1 MLLREKM
8 QGTAFSNAEQ
18 QLVDFILQNSEKL
31 PHLTVQ
37 QLAQANFVHPSTLI
51 RVAKKLG
58 FNGWVSLKEAYLQ
71 EVHYLNDHF
80 QTIDANL
87 PFTASDGITTIA
99 QKMAALEISTIEDTL
114 ALVDHD
120 HLNQA
125 KQLLLS
131 CDPIKIFGSNANRLI
146 SQDFALKMN
155 RISKQVSHCIPGEE
169 AYEASCLAT
178 TGCGLL
184 ISYTGENQA
193 LLKIA
198 KILQERQIPIIT
210 ITSIGNNHLSQLAT
224 CPLRLTTRERL
235 YSKIGNFSINKSI
248 CYLLDLLYACVFA
261 ENYTHNL
268 NSLIE
273 IGAAVDKR
281 QTSLAIIAENT
292 VETKLQYQDSFTP
305 N

>member
-8 QGTAFSNAEQ
+8 QGTAFSGAEQ
-18 QLVDFILQNSEKL
+18 QLVDFILHYPEKL
-31 PHLTVQ
+31 PYLTVQ
-37 QLAQANFVHPSTLI
+37 QLAQTNFVHPSTLI

-58 FNGWVSLKEAYLQ
+58 FSGWVPLKEAYLQ

-80 QTIDANL
+80 QTVDANL
-87 PFTASDGITTIA
+87 PFTATDGIITIA

-120 HLNQA
+120 QLNHA
-125 KQLLLS
+125 KQLLLT
-131 CDPIKIFGSNANRLI
+131 DGPIKLFGNNANRLI

-155 RISKQVSHCIPGEE
+155 RIGKLVTHCIPGEE
-169 AYEASCLAT
+169 AYEASCLSAK
-178 TGCGLL
+178 GCAIL
-184 ISYTGENQA
+184 ISYTGENQM
-193 LLKIA
+193 LLKLA
-198 KILQERQIPIIT
+198 EILHQRQVPIIT
-210 ITSIGNNHLSQLAT
+210 ITSIGDNTLSQLAD

-261 ENYTHNL
+261 ENYAHNL
-268 NSLIE
+268 NYLIE
-273 IGAAVDKR
+273 LGAAVDKR
-281 QTSLAIIAENT
+281 QTNLAIISEDTKEA
-292 VETKLQYQDSFTP
+292 KLQFKDSFTP